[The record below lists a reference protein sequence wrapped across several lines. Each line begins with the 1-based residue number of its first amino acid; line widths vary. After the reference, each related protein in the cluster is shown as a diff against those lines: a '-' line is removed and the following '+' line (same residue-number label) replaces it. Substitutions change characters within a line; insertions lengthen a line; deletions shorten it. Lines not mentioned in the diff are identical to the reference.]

1 MAAIAFSAPILPG
14 KSERYRKFAHEVE
27 RRRSEYEAS
36 RKRLGIT
43 KEMAWIQATPQGDVA
58 VVYFEA
64 ADPERAMQG
73 LATSQDAFDV
83 WFRAYTLD
91 VHGLDLTQ
99 PPPGPYSELTH
110 AYVAR

>member
-1 MAAIAFSAPILPG
+1 MAAVAFSAPILPG
-14 KSERYRKFAHEVE
+14 KSERYRNFAHEVE

-36 RKRLGIT
+36 RRSLGIT
-43 KEMAWIQATPQGDVA
+43 REMAWIQATPQGEVA
-58 VVYFEA
+58 IVYFEA
-64 ADPERAMQG
+64 EDPGRVMQG

-99 PPPGPYSELTH
+99 PLPGPLSEPTH
-110 AYVAR
+110 AYIAH